1 MNKYEPID
9 ISVIIP
15 VYNVEDYLPICLE
28 SLMSQGDLRLEII
41 LVDDG
46 STDQSGKIADK
57 YAQNDDRF
65 KVIHQENKGA
75 SAARNSG
82 LSTAEGEYIVF
93 LDSDDWIK
101 EGSLSALY
109 NEAVTHDA
117 DIVMGNIWLSH
128 QDGSIDEPLKQ
139 ISEEVP
145 TCTLSGKEG
154 FVWLVS
160 RFLYLPMVYTYI
172 YNKTYLQKIHAR
184 FEEGIIHEDE
194 LWTPIVLY
202 QAEKMVI
209 TNIDFYYY
217 RQNEESVMHTTNLFH
232 RLDSLFRVTNLLKE
246 FADRFDHSEENEEIK
261 NWWIVNLFKLY
272 SITFTLLSRVKNS
285 SYIVPKYHLEYFW
298 RNCCQ
303 MIPDSLQICRY
314 FYHKAETGLKK
325 YTDWRMSDWVASIDY
340 QVEKLILIYNTRNNE
355 DSFLRIEDVPV
366 GCVITTDRR
375 YFQQANLVVF
385 HLPSLHQELE
395 NDLTKQEGQ
404 IWANW
409 YIESEENDSKINDSE
424 INELFDITIIYRQEE
439 NPIISLCEMCMTK
452 EE

>member
-325 YTDWRMSDWVASIDY
+325 Y
-340 QVEKLILIYNTRNNE
+340 
-355 DSFLRIEDVPV
+355 FLSPLRHTI
-366 GCVITTDRR
+366 
-375 YFQQANLVVF
+375 
-385 HLPSLHQELE
+385 LE
-395 NDLTKQEGQ
+395 N
-404 IWANW
+404 
-409 YIESEENDSKINDSE
+409 
-424 INELFDITIIYRQEE
+424 
-439 NPIISLCEMCMTK
+439 
-452 EE
+452 